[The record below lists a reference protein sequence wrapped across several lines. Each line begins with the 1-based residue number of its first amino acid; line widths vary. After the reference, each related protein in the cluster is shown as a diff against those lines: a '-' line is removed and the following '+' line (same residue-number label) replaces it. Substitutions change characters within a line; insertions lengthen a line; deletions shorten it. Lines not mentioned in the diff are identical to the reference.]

1 MFDKLTLNYEW
12 DGGDFSPSLDN
23 IQQARDSRERETGET
38 ITEGFINGMRVKVWP
53 ARQRMRIEGSLAKFL
68 YHENITML
76 TPETTQEAIEN
87 LGEALGIDMGKAR
100 VSSLEF
106 GLNIVTRQE
115 PWVYLERLGEMSR
128 RERKAYSRDTL
139 YYEHK
144 GREQRD
150 ALKIYDKAKEAKQK
164 NNRGMQ
170 IPVEWRG
177 KNILRFELALNSRL
191 PRQLGMAKVTAS
203 SLYSCEVWQK
213 LSELLLK
220 KYESI
225 IKIRK
230 KGMDTQKIRTP
241 KDAKDGFLSFLGLD
255 GDLTGRIDEYIG
267 LLNANNTFSDRKYYT
282 RTRCAL
288 KRDVSKLRF
297 LSSDGLIDE
306 LDAAMRISLTNKPG
320 VVTKFW

>member
-12 DGGDFSPSLDN
+12 DGEEDSPPSLDN
-23 IQQARDSRERETGET
+23 LQVALESKERATGEKR
-38 ITEGFINGMRVKVWP
+38 IEGYLNGMRVRVWP
-53 ARQRMRIEGSLAKFL
+53 ERKRMRIEGSLAKFL
-68 YHENITML
+68 FHENITML
-76 TPETTQEAIEN
+76 TRETTQEALEN
-87 LGEALGIDMGKAR
+87 LGEALEIDIGKAR

-106 GLNIVTRQE
+106 GCNIVTRQE
-115 PWVYLERLGEMSR
+115 PWVYMKRLGDMPR
-128 RERKAYSRDTL
+128 RERIEFSRNSL
-139 YYEHK
+139 YFKRK
-144 GREQRD
+144 GREQPD
-150 ALKIYDKAKEAKQK
+150 EVKIYDKGREAKQK
-164 NNRGMQ
+164 RNKGMQ
-170 IPVEWRG
+170 IPKEMRG
-177 KNILRFELALNSRL
+177 KNILRIELSLNSRL
-191 PRQLGMAKVTAS
+191 RQQLGVHEVTAS

-225 IKIRK
+225 TKIRK

-255 GDLTGRIDEYIG
+255 GDLKGRIDEYIG

-297 LSSDGLIDE
+297 LSSDGLIEE
-306 LDAAMRISLTNKPG
+306 LDAAMRISL
-320 VVTKFW
+320 V

>member
-1 MFDKLTLNYEW
+1 MFDKVLFHYSW
-12 DGGDFSPSLDN
+12 DGEEDSPPSLDN
-23 IQQARDSRERETGET
+23 LQVARDSAERETGET

-68 YHENITML
+68 FHENVTML
-76 TPETTQEAIEN
+76 TRETTQEALEN
-87 LGEALGIDMGKAR
+87 LGEALGIDIGKAK

-106 GLNIVTRQE
+106 GINIVTRQE
-115 PWVYLERLGEMSR
+115 PWLYLQRLGDMPR
-128 RERKAYSRDTL
+128 RERLEYSRNTL
-139 YYEHK
+139 YYSRK
-144 GREQRD
+144 GREQPD
-150 ALKIYDKAKEAKQK
+150 EVKIYDKGREAKQK
-164 NNRGMQ
+164 RNKGMQ
-170 IPVEWRG
+170 IPKEMRG
-177 KNILRFELALNSRL
+177 KNILRIELSLNSRL
-191 PRQLGMAKVTAS
+191 RQQLGVHEVTAS

-225 IKIRK
+225 TKIRK

-297 LSSDGLIDE
+297 LSSDGLIEE
-306 LDAAMRISLTNKPG
+306 LDAAMRISL
-320 VVTKFW
+320 V